1 MIRKSKRQS
10 LNEAIRQGQARIAEG
25 LKTGQM
31 RSDGPS
37 VQKPEPRK
45 RELFDTESPR
55 RFSAGRGL
63 FFLKSKKSSG
73 FTGSL
78 AQKAKLK
85 LLLVLALLIAG
96 IWIVAALLN
105 PEPSDTPDV
114 AVSPGSETDPAAAE
128 EGISEQVPEQ
138 EVIETAGGVS
148 PPVAGGGDN
157 VILIESIS
165 LDRRDELVPLR
176 TFFNVKG
183 IATEIIEVGDS
194 GRAALVTQAGFD
206 KNPASA
212 GTEGYALMQRIKRLG
227 VVYVQETGDTKFGQ
241 NPFQGSYGINE
252 SKF

>member
-45 RELFDTESPR
+45 RELFSTESPR
-55 RFSAGRGL
+55 RGS

-73 FTGSL
+73 SSSSL

-105 PEPSDTPDV
+105 PEPSDTPDA

-138 EVIETAGGVS
+138 KVIETAGGVS
-148 PPVAGGGDN
+148 LPVAGGDN
-157 VILIESIS
+157 VILIESIA
-165 LDRRDELVPLR
+165 LDRRDELVPLK

-183 IATEIIEVGDS
+183 IETEIIEVGDS
-194 GRAALVTQAGFD
+194 GRAALVTQEGFD

-227 VVYVQETGDTKFGQ
+227 AVYVRETEDTKFGQ
-241 NPFQGSYGINE
+241 NPFQGSYGY
-252 SKF
+252 KRK

>member
-37 VQKPEPRK
+37 VQKPELRK
-45 RELFDTESPR
+45 RELFSTESPR
-55 RFSAGRGL
+55 RGS

-73 FTGSL
+73 SSSSL

-105 PEPSDTPDV
+105 PEPSDTPDA

-176 TFFNVKG
+176 TFFSAKG
-183 IATEIIEVGDS
+183 IETEIIEVGDS
-194 GRAALVTQAGFD
+194 GRAALVTQEGFD

-227 VVYVQETGDTKFGQ
+227 AVYVRETEDTKFGQ
-241 NPFQGSYGINE
+241 NPFQGSYGY
-252 SKF
+252 KRK

>member
-1 MIRKSKRQS
+1 
-10 LNEAIRQGQARIAEG
+10 
-25 LKTGQM
+25 
-31 RSDGPS
+31 
-37 VQKPEPRK
+37 
-45 RELFDTESPR
+45 
-55 RFSAGRGL
+55 
-63 FFLKSKKSSG
+63 
-73 FTGSL
+73 
-78 AQKAKLK
+78 
-85 LLLVLALLIAG
+85 LVLALLIAG

-105 PEPSDTPDV
+105 PEPSDTPDAV
-114 AVSPGSETDPAAAE
+114 VSPGSETDPAAAE

-157 VILIESIS
+157 VILIESIA
-165 LDRRDELVPLR
+165 LDRRDELVPLK

-227 VVYVQETGDTKFGQ
+227 AVYVRETEDTKFGQ
-241 NPFQGSYGINE
+241 NPFQGSYGY
-252 SKF
+252 KRK